1 MKRVSIILTAVLL
14 AACSMKSDGSAEAGG
29 SGAAKAVAPGAN
41 ITNAAAATIG
51 MTIDG
56 EIKAEAPAS
65 QFFRFDNPGKLRDI
79 VVVRL
84 TNKSATL
91 KPEIKIYNSERS
103 QIFHKYDYTPGAN
116 VEQAVSMD
124 PGKSIYVEV
133 LPLGSSGAYQ
143 LSAIAQN
150 AYDANEANDD
160 VLHPTTLNYGS
171 AIEGS
176 ILDVKDEDWF
186 HVTAPSVG
194 KVTIGFENLSTT
206 LKPEVK
212 VYSASKSQLIN
223 KYDYTAGA
231 GLDFTVDLTP
241 GQDFYVQVL
250 PLGSHGKYRLS
261 TRNAVMASDMA
272 SALQSKGLIDIYGI
286 YFDVDKAFVKPEST
300 NTLTQIANL
309 LKGDPA
315 LRLEL
320 SGHTDN
326 TGTEQHNQELSL
338 ARANAVVAA
347 LVGQFG
353 IDASRLV
360 AKGYGASQPVAAND
374 TPDNNAK
381 NRRVVLR
388 KI

>member
-1 MKRVSIILTAVLL
+1 MKHASIILATALL
-14 AACSMKSDGSAEAGG
+14 AACSVKPGD
-29 SGAAKAVAPGAN
+29 SGPSQAMAPGDN
-41 ITNAAAATIG
+41 ITNAAVATVG

-56 EIKAEAPAS
+56 KIEPKATGS

-79 VVVRL
+79 IMVRL

-91 KPEIKIYNSERS
+91 RPDIKIYNSERS
-103 QIFHKYDYTPGAN
+103 QIFEKYDGTPGAN
-116 VEQAVSMD
+116 VEQPVSLD

-133 LPLGSSGAYQ
+133 LPYSSDGAYQ
-143 LSAIAQN
+143 LSVLPQK

-171 AIEGS
+171 AIEGGAM
-176 ILDVKDEDWF
+176 DDKDEDWF

-194 KVTIGFENLSTT
+194 KVTIALENLSTT
-206 LKPEVK
+206 LRPDVK
-212 VYSASKSQLIN
+212 VYNAAKSNLIE
-223 KYDYTAGA
+223 KYDGTPGA

-241 GQDFYVQVL
+241 GQDFYIQVL
-250 PLGSHGKYRLS
+250 PYGSAGKYRLS

-272 SALQSKGLIDIYGI
+272 SALQAKGLIDIYGI
-286 YFDVDKAFVKPEST
+286 YFDVDQAFVKPESA
-300 NTLTQIANL
+300 NTLTEIANL

-326 TGTEQHNQELSL
+326 SGTDQHNQELSL

-360 AKGYGASQPVAAND
+360 AKGYGSSQPVAAND
-374 TPDNNAK
+374 TTENKAK

-388 KI
+388 KL